1 MEEEL
6 CLVDSC
12 TTNTILRELKYF
24 QTLKKSKG
32 NVTTIV
38 GCDAIIVGSGRATI
52 VLLMGTQILIEDALL
67 YPDSTRT
74 LLSYKDIRCNGF
86 HVETNS
92 DNKDEYLFITKHDG
106 YNKRL
111 LEKNSFTII
120 RIVLH
125 IHQTRTTCCIQGN
138 FSKF

>member
-1 MEEEL
+1 MGTIQMKEAL

-32 NVTTIV
+32 NVTTIGGRV
-38 GCDAIIVGSGRATI
+38 AIIVGSGRATI
-52 VLLMGTQILIEDALL
+52 VLPMGTQIVIEDALL
-67 YPDSTRT
+67 YSDSTRT
-74 LLSYKDIRCNGF
+74 LLSYKDIRRNGF

-92 DNKDEYLFITKHDG
+92 VNKDEYLFITKHDG

-111 LEKNSFTII
+111 LKKLPS
-120 RIVLH
+120 LSS
-125 IHQTRTTCCIQGN
+125 GLY
-138 FSKF
+138 

>member
-38 GCDAIIVGSGRATI
+38 GRDACDRTAQNSSVLSPKPVHVAIK
-52 VLLMGTQILIEDALL
+52 Q
-67 YPDSTRT
+67 
-74 LLSYKDIRCNGF
+74 
-86 HVETNS
+86 
-92 DNKDEYLFITKHDG
+92 
-106 YNKRL
+106 
-111 LEKNSFTII
+111 
-120 RIVLH
+120 
-125 IHQTRTTCCIQGN
+125 Q
-138 FSKF
+138 